1 MAAVPFLSILCMHFQ
16 CLPATR
22 EKDSPARALP
32 PEADQ
37 DIYTVFLK
45 KDICDYRFVSLY
57 FSSIRVFSFFSF
69 LIEQNPMIVD
79 GRTTLVEI
87 RHI

>member
-1 MAAVPFLSILCMHFQ
+1 MAAPPFLSILRMQFQ

-22 EKDSPARALP
+22 AKGSPVQALP

-45 KDICDYRFVSLY
+45 RDICG
-57 FSSIRVFSFFSF
+57 
-69 LIEQNPMIVD
+69 M
-79 GRTTLVEI
+79 LVEI

>member
-1 MAAVPFLSILCMHFQ
+1 MAAPPFLSIRRMHFQ

-22 EKDSPARALP
+22 EQESPLQALP

-45 KDICDYRFVSLY
+45 KDICDY
-57 FSSIRVFSFFSF
+57 
-69 LIEQNPMIVD
+69 
-79 GRTTLVEI
+79 EI
-87 RHI
+87 C